1 MAINASLQ
9 VENLCRHLQAAAMDD
24 LVVDSHLTTIVV
36 DDEDTDAATA
46 VVEALGEAA
55 KEAGLVKDRKTLL
68 NITSLGHGDNVTVIT
83 DVKDTVL
90 LEDRPEHVLDDD
102 RRAGVADEGRL
113 LVQLLGEEVN
123 TEVAVLASLSRGG
136 DADDLAR
143 AALQDQQV
151 ADPDVVA
158 GDGDGVGN
166 HGAGGSAVL
175 GRGFLTRSGA
185 GHFAVTNND
194 ILFDTLNAFLLRLGV
209 GVVRVV
215 VVVAAVDGVE
225 NFVRCA
231 VETVTEAV
239 VVAVFVVISHIT
251 LMLATGCVDSSL
263 AYANLFVEGDGFT
276 VGVGLLSGVLARVGG
291 VAFPLTGLS
300 VVLFGVGSSAL
311 TEVSLSCVDA
321 GVEVVLSLAVV
332 SAVLYVDLSFRVTL
346 ERLTVADEVRSLA
359 LGRVTLVPGKVHA
372 PKEGGSSVEVR
383 MAGEALLLRTTH

>member
-1 MAINASLQ
+1 
-9 VENLCRHLQAAAMDD
+9 VDD
-24 LVVDSHLTTIVV
+24 LVVDGQLTALVV
-36 DDEDTDAATA
+36 DDKDADAATA
-46 VVEALGEAA
+46 VVEALGEAS
-55 KEAGLVKDRKTLL
+55 KEAGLVKDREALL
-68 NITSLGHGDNVTVIT
+68 DVTSLGHGDDVAVIT

-90 LEDRPEHVLDDD
+90 LEDRAEHVLDDD
-102 RRAGVADEGRL
+102 RRAGVANEGRL

-123 TEVAVLASLSRGG
+123 TEVTVLASLSRGG

-143 AALQDQQV
+143 TALQDQQV

-166 HGAGGSAVL
+166 HGAGGGVALS
-175 GRGFLTRSGA
+175 RSFLTGSGA
-185 GHFAVTNND
+185 GNFAVTDND
-194 ILFDTLNAFLLRLGV
+194 ILFDTLDAFLLRLGV
-209 GVVRVV
+209 GVVRVVV

-239 VVAVFVVISHIT
+239 VVAVFVVISHVT
-251 LMLATGCVDSSL
+251 LVLATGCVDSSL
-263 AYANLFVEGDGFT
+263 GYANLFVEGDGFT
-276 VGVGLLSGVLARVGG
+276 VGVGLLRRVLARVGR

-321 GVEVVLSLAVV
+321 GVEVVLSLAFV
-332 SAVLYVDLSFRVTL
+332 SAVLYVDLGVRVTL
-346 ERLTVADEVRSLA
+346 EGLTVADEVRSLA
-359 LGRVTLVPGKVHA
+359 LGRVTLVPSKVHA

-383 MAGEALLLRTTH
+383 MVGEALLLRTTH

>member
-1 MAINASLQ
+1 
-9 VENLCRHLQAAAMDD
+9 VDD
-24 LVVDSHLTTIVV
+24 LVVDGQLTALIV
-36 DDEDTDAATA
+36 DDKDADAATT
-46 VVEALGEAA
+46 VVEALGEASE
-55 KEAGLVKDRKTLL
+55 EAGLVKDREALL
-68 NITSLGHGDNVTVIT
+68 DVTSLGHGDDVAVIT

-90 LEDRPEHVLDDD
+90 LEDRAEHVLDDN

-166 HGAGGSAVL
+166 HGAGGSAAL
-175 GRGFLTRSGA
+175 GRGFLTGSGA
-185 GHFAVTNND
+185 GHFAVTDND
-194 ILFDTLNAFLLRLGV
+194 ILFDTLDAFLLRLGV

-251 LMLATGCVDSSL
+251 LVLATGCVDSSL

-276 VGVGLLSGVLARVGG
+276 VGVGLLSGVLARVGR

-311 TEVSLSCVDA
+311 TEVSLGCVDA
-321 GVEVVLSLAVV
+321 GVEVVLGLAVV

-346 ERLTVADEVRSLA
+346 EGLTVADEVRSLA